1 MKMAQIILALLVS
14 LSITNVEARISDD
27 LRAHL
32 PQYLVDVQFNQESYD
47 DVIVVRAT
55 EVKRTAFAKPIFME
69 VEISNVDYF
78 REIYVVNSSNIDQRE
93 NRETAARFI
102 SDSSVDEW
110 MNTEA
115 ATGRPLVIYAGEA
128 RENKSRFLILS
139 PGTSPATYIDIY
151 VKMNGKQFTN
161 RVFIKGAFN

>member
-27 LRAHL
+27 LRTHL

-55 EVKRTAFAKPIFME
+55 EVKRTAFAKPIFLE

-78 REIYVVNSSNIDQRE
+78 REIYVVNYSNIDQRD

-115 ATGRPLVIYAGEA
+115 ATGRPLVIYTGEA

-139 PGTSPATYIDIY
+139 PGTSPSTYIDIY
-151 VKMNGKQFTN
+151 VKMNGKQFTT
-161 RVFIKGAFN
+161 RVFTKGAFN